1 MSSILSKSFNLCFSK
16 FKCFPTITFS
26 PPPAAVDEH
35 DQDHFFSTTANN
47 PSILKNF
54 NSLYESN
61 YYSDHHLSTSK
72 SLTFS
77 SSTGAEAATDDLF
90 LSSSGDNSDADS
102 VPDFTSAFASHRF
115 FVSSP
120 GSSNSIFEAPLE
132 PPPHPPEKNSG
143 AVVSGGV
150 AVQTYSP
157 DPYSD
162 FKKSMVEMI
171 EARDPTDLKADWE
184 FLNELLLCYL
194 TLNPKHTHKFIVG
207 AFADVILSL
216 VLPPPPAADND
227 CLKNHLRRHCATSHL
242 SV

>member
-1 MSSILSKSFNLCFSK
+1 MSSILLRSFNLCFSK

-26 PPPAAVDEH
+26 PPPDAAVDEH
-35 DQDHFFSTTANN
+35 DQDNFFSTTADN

-61 YYSDHHLSTSK
+61 YYSE
-72 SLTFS
+72 SLAFS
-77 SSTGAEAATDDLF
+77 SSTVAGDLF
-90 LSSSGDNSDADS
+90 FSSSGDDSDADS

-120 GSSNSIFEAPLE
+120 GSSNSIFEPPLE
-132 PPPHPPEKNSG
+132 PPPEEDSG

-150 AVQTYSP
+150 AVQTFSP
-157 DPYSD
+157 DPHSD
-162 FKKSMVEMI
+162 FKRSMVEMI
-171 EARDPTDLKADWE
+171 EAHDVKADWD

-207 AFADVILSL
+207 AFADVIVSL
-216 VLPPPPAADND
+216 VLPPPAADND
-227 CLKNHLRRHCATSHL
+227 CRGHKSHLLRHCATSH
-242 SV
+242 